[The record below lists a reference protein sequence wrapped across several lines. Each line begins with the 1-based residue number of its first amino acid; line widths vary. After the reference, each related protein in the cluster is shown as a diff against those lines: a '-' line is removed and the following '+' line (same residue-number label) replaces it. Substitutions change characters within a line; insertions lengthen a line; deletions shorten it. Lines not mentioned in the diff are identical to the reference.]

1 MKDEI
6 IAKTTAYLQQEILQQ
21 PNRAIATDEPL
32 ISSGLIDS
40 FSLVDVALFVEENFD
55 VVIDDTELNA
65 ETFDTLEELA
75 DLIIKRQG

>member
-21 PNRAIATDEPL
+21 PNRTIATDEAL

-75 DLIIKRQG
+75 DLIIERQG